1 MKARTVGIRI
11 LNSLI
16 PVLLAFVVGGVVI
29 ASIGENP
36 VETYWILISKS
47 LLTPKG
53 FLTTLHYA
61 APLIL
66 TGLAIAVNFK
76 AGIYNMGVE
85 GSVLLGGFFAG
96 IAGAYLP
103 ATLDPTML
111 KLLCLLVGI
120 VCGMLYVVVPA
131 LLKAYF
137 HVDEMVVTLML
148 NYALA
153 KVLEFL
159 STGVFRDQGAGYVC
173 TPTFSDGAMFQRI
186 SSAKL
191 TPFFFISLAAF
202 VVMFFVMNHSKLG
215 FEITAMGKNVEFA
228 DAMGMRVRRKIIVL
242 MLISGALAGLAGAG
256 YMLSDQYH
264 YTLSFSGDPGLGWDG
279 MLIALLGNHSPVGIL
294 IAAIFYA
301 ALKTGADNINL
312 YSSVPKEIVTVIQ
325 GLIIL
330 FLAVKLLDER
340 FGLRDRARKRISRRH
355 SAAQTSAGVVS
366 DNNAGE
372 A

>member
-1 MKARTVGIRI
+1 
-11 LNSLI
+11 
-16 PVLLAFVVGGVVI
+16 
-29 ASIGENP
+29 
-36 VETYWILISKS
+36 
-47 LLTPKG
+47 
-53 FLTTLHYA
+53 
-61 APLIL
+61 
-66 TGLAIAVNFK
+66 
-76 AGIYNMGVE
+76 
-85 GSVLLGGFFAG
+85 
-96 IAGAYLP
+96 
-103 ATLDPTML
+103 
-111 KLLCLLVGI
+111 
-120 VCGMLYVVVPA
+120 
-131 LLKAYF
+131 
-137 HVDEMVVTLML
+137 
-148 NYALA
+148 
-153 KVLEFL
+153 
-159 STGVFRDQGAGYVC
+159 
-173 TPTFSDGAMFQRI
+173 MFQRI

-202 VVMFFVMNHSKLG
+202 VVMFFVMNRSKLG